1 MNEMMT
7 LAPHAFCLI
16 AEPSLIVLLVIFNIG
31 IAAAYF
37 IIPAAILFYLKLRP
51 ITLTYLFAVFIFGC
65 GMTHVMQV
73 VTMYFGGMSY
83 WVEAACCGLTFI
95 ASACTAIILAVQGPR
110 IMAIQITPRD

>member
-1 MNEMMT
+1 MMS
-7 LAPHAFCLI
+7 LAPHSLCLF

-37 IIPAAILFYLKLRP
+37 VIPMAILLYLRIRP

-83 WVEAACCGLTFI
+83 WVEAACCGLTFV
-95 ASACTAIILAVQGPR
+95 ASACTAIVLAMQGPR
-110 IMAIQITPRD
+110 IVAIRITHR